1 METNKIYHGNCVEK
15 LKEIE
20 ANKVD
25 LIYFDP
31 PFFTQRKHSL
41 TNKDNSKTYEF
52 DDKYNSIEEYL
63 ELVENVLLESK
74 RVLKNTG
81 SVFLHCDK
89 TASHN
94 IRVVMD
100 KIFGR
105 ENFQSEIIWSYKR
118 WSNAKKG
125 LLNSHQVIFFYS
137 KTQDFKFNTLYTDY
151 SATTNLDQ
159 ILQDRERNENGK
171 SDYKKD
177 ENGNVILGK
186 EKKGVPLSDVWEIP
200 YLNPKAKERTGYP
213 TQKPVLLLNQI
224 LNIVTDE
231 GDLVVDPFCGSG
243 TTCVS
248 AKSLK
253 RQFIGID
260 ISKDAVELAN
270 SRLEEMVISESNL
283 LNKGTNEYQEKTEK
297 ELAILQ
303 NINAF
308 PVQRNSGIDGFLKDH
323 FEGMPVP
330 VKIQGEYETIEDAI
344 EKLEKASYGKDYK
357 MKILIQ
363 TRETGISRLFGFES
377 DVTIMKSLELQTKDL
392 LKKNNEGI
400 TRVLQNG
407 GLSAS
412 MIVWCKVQV
421 QFFN

>member
-74 RVLKNTG
+74 IVLKNTG

-100 KIFGR
+100 KVFGR

-125 LLNSHQVIFFYS
+125 LLNAHQVIFFYS

-159 ILQDRERNENGK
+159 ILQDRERDENGK
-171 SDYKKD
+171 SVYKKD

-297 ELAILQ
+297 ELAILR

-363 TRETGISRLFGFES
+363 TRETGISRLFGFDS

-392 LKKNNEGI
+392 LKKNNEDI
-400 TRVLQNG
+400 TRFFQNG

-412 MIVWCKVQV
+412 KIV
-421 QFFN
+421 

>member
-41 TNKDNSKTYEF
+41 NNKDNSKTYEF
-52 DDKYNSIEEYL
+52 DDKYNSIQEYL
-63 ELVENVLLESK
+63 ELVENVLQESK

-100 KIFGR
+100 KVFGR

-125 LLNSHQVIFFYS
+125 LLNAHQVIFFYS

-171 SDYKKD
+171 SVYKKD

-248 AKSLK
+248 AKLLK

-260 ISKDAVELAN
+260 ISMDAVELAN

-297 ELAILQ
+297 ELATLQ

-308 PVQRNSGIDGFLKDH
+308 PVQRNSGIDGFLKEH

-330 VKIQGEYETIEDAI
+330 VKIQGENETIEDAI
-344 EKLEKASYGKDYK
+344 EKLEKSSYGKDYK

-377 DVTIMKSLELQTKDL
+377 DVTIIKSLELQTKDL

-400 TRVLQNG
+400 TAVLQKSG
-407 GLSAS
+407 FSG
-412 MIVWCKVQV
+412 
-421 QFFN
+421 

>member
-125 LLNSHQVIFFYS
+125 LLNAHQVIFFYS

-171 SDYKKD
+171 SVYKKD
-177 ENGNVILGK
+177 ENGNVVLGK

-231 GDLVVDPFCGSG
+231 GDLGVDPFCGSG

-248 AKSLK
+248 AISLK

-283 LNKGTNEYQEKTEK
+283 LNKGTSEYQEKTEK

-363 TRETGISRLFGFES
+363 TRETGISRLFGFET
-377 DVTIMKSLELQTKDL
+377 DVTILKSLELQTKDL

-412 MIVWCKVQV
+412 KTV
-421 QFFN
+421 

>member
-171 SDYKKD
+171 SVYKKD

-344 EKLEKASYGKDYK
+344 EKLEKASLGRDYK

-400 TRVLQNG
+400 TRV
-407 GLSAS
+407 
-412 MIVWCKVQV
+412 
-421 QFFN
+421 

>member
-1 METNKIYHGNCVEK
+1 METNKIIQGNCIDR
-15 LKEIE
+15 LQEID
-20 ANKVD
+20 ANIVD
-25 LIYFDP
+25 LVYFDP
-31 PFFTQRKHSL
+31 PFFTQKKHSL
-41 TNKDNSKTYEF
+41 TNRENTKTYEF
-52 DDKYNSIEEYL
+52 DDKYESLEEYL
-63 ELVENVLLESK
+63 CLIEKTLIQSK

-94 IRVVMD
+94 IRIILD
-100 KIFGR
+100 KIFGK
-105 ENFQSEIIWSYKR
+105 ENFQSEIVWSYKR

-125 LLNSHQVIFFYS
+125 LLNSHQIIFFYS
-137 KTQDFKFNTLYTDY
+137 KTENFKFNTLYTDY

-171 SDYKKD
+171 SVYKRD
-177 ENGNVILGK
+177 ENGVAILGK

-224 LNIVTDE
+224 INIATDE
-231 GDLVVDPFCGSG
+231 GDLVLDAFCGSG

-253 RQFIGID
+253 RNFIGID

-270 SRLEEMVISESNL
+270 NRLEEMIISESSL
-283 LNKGTNEYQEKTEK
+283 LNKGINEYSEKTEK

-308 PVQRNSGIDGFLKDH
+308 PVQRNAGIDGFLKEHSD
-323 FEGMPVP
+323 GMPVP
-330 VKIQGEYETIEDAI
+330 VKIQSLYETIEDAI
-344 EKLEKASYGKDYK
+344 EKLERATVGKNYPV
-357 MKILIQ
+357 KIVIQ
-363 TRETGISRLFGFES
+363 TKDSGISRLFDFQT
-377 DVTIMKSLELQTKDL
+377 DVIILKSLVLQAKDL
-392 LKKNNEGI
+392 
-400 TRVLQNG
+400 TRRTTN
-407 GLSAS
+407 A
-412 MIVWCKVQV
+412 K
-421 QFFN
+421 

>member
-63 ELVENVLLESK
+63 KLVENVLLESK

-100 KIFGR
+100 KVFGR

-125 LLNSHQVIFFYS
+125 LLNAHQVIFFYS

-151 SATTNLDQ
+151 STTTNLDQ

-171 SDYKKD
+171 SVYKKD
-177 ENGNVILGK
+177 ENGNVVLGK

-224 LNIVTDE
+224 LNIVTEE

-323 FEGMPVP
+323 FEGLPVP

-412 MIVWCKVQV
+412 KTV
-421 QFFN
+421 

>member
-171 SDYKKD
+171 SVYKKD

-377 DVTIMKSLELQTKDL
+377 DVTIIKSLELQSKDL

-407 GLSAS
+407 GLSTS
-412 MIVWCKVQV
+412 KTV
-421 QFFN
+421 

>member
-1 METNKIYHGNCVEK
+1 METNKIFHGNCVEK
-15 LKEIE
+15 LKEVE

-25 LIYFDP
+25 LVYFDP
-31 PFFTQRKHSL
+31 PFFTQKKHSL
-41 TNKDNSKTYEF
+41 SNKDNSKTYEF
-52 DDKYNSIEEYL
+52 DDKYSSIEEYL
-63 ELVENVLLESK
+63 SIIEGVLAQSK

-81 SVFLHCDK
+81 SLFLHCDK
-89 TASHN
+89 TASHH
-94 IRVVMD
+94 IRVVLD
-100 KIFGR
+100 KVFGI

-125 LLNSHQVIFFYS
+125 LLNAHQVIFFYS

-171 SDYKKD
+171 SVYKRD
-177 ENGNVILGK
+177 ENGSPILGK

-224 LNIVTDE
+224 LNIATDE
-231 GDLVVDPFCGSG
+231 GDLVLDPFCGSG

-253 RQFIGID
+253 RNYIGID
-260 ISKDAVELAN
+260 ISANAVELAN
-270 SRLEEMVISESNL
+270 LRLEEMVISESNL
-283 LNKGTNEYQEKTEK
+283 LTKGVNEYLEKTEK

-308 PVQRNSGIDGFLKDH
+308 PVQRNAGIDGFLKEH
-323 FEGMPVP
+323 CEGMPVP

-344 EKLEKASYGKDYK
+344 EKLERASFGKNYHL
-357 MKILIQ
+357 KILIQ
-363 TRETGISRLFGFES
+363 TKEIGISRLFGMET
-377 DVTIMKSLELQTKDL
+377 DVRIIKSLELQTKDIAR
-392 LKKNNEGI
+392 E
-400 TRVLQNG
+400 TV
-407 GLSAS
+407 SA
-412 MIVWCKVQV
+412 
-421 QFFN
+421 

>member
-41 TNKDNSKTYEF
+41 NNKDNSKTYEF
-52 DDKYNSIEEYL
+52 DDKYNSIQEYL
-63 ELVENVLLESK
+63 ELVENVLQESK

-100 KIFGR
+100 KVFGR

-125 LLNSHQVIFFYS
+125 LLNAHQVIFFYS

-171 SDYKKD
+171 SVYKKD

-248 AKSLK
+248 AKLLK

-297 ELAILQ
+297 ELATLP

-308 PVQRNSGIDGFLKDH
+308 PVQRTRGIDGFLKEH

-330 VKIQGEYETIEDAI
+330 VKIQGENETIEDAI
-344 EKLEKASYGKDYK
+344 EKLEKSSYGKDYK

-392 LKKNNEGI
+392 MKKNNEGI
-400 TRVLQNG
+400 TSPIRKQGV
-407 GLSAS
+407 SAS
-412 MIVWCKVQV
+412 
-421 QFFN
+421 

>member
-20 ANKVD
+20 VDKVD

-52 DDKYNSIEEYL
+52 DDKFNSIEDYL
-63 ELVENVLLESK
+63 SLIENVLEQSK
-74 RVLKNTG
+74 RVLKSTG

-94 IRVVMD
+94 IRVVLD
-100 KIFGR
+100 KVFGR

-125 LLNSHQVIFFYS
+125 LLNAHQVIFFYS
-137 KTQDFKFNTLYTDY
+137 KTQDFKFNTLYTNY

-159 ILQDRERNENGK
+159 ILQDRQRDENGK
-171 SDYKKD
+171 SVYKKD
-177 ENGNVILGK
+177 EKGNVILGK

-231 GDLVVDPFCGSG
+231 DDIVLDPFCGSG

-260 ISKDAVELAN
+260 ISMDAVELAN

-283 LNKGTNEYQEKTEK
+283 LNKGTNEYQEKNEK
-297 ELAILQ
+297 ELSILQ

-308 PVQRNSGIDGFLKDH
+308 PVQRNSGIDGFLKNH
-323 FEGMPVP
+323 FDGMPVP

-344 EKLEKASYGKDYK
+344 EKLEKASLGKDYK

-377 DVTIMKSLELQTKDL
+377 DVTIIKSLELQTKDL
-392 LKKNNEGI
+392 MKENNEG
-400 TRVLQNG
+400 TTLYKRN
-407 GLSAS
+407 AS
-412 MIVWCKVQV
+412 DGAKLKQIEH
-421 QFFN
+421 

>member
-1 METNKIYHGNCVEK
+1 METNKIYQGHCVEK

-52 DDKYNSIEEYL
+52 DDKYDSIEEYL
-63 ELVENVLLESK
+63 ELVENVLKESK
-74 RVLKNTG
+74 RILKNTG

-100 KIFGR
+100 KVFGR

-125 LLNSHQVIFFYS
+125 LLNAHQVIFFYS

-171 SDYKKD
+171 SVYKKD

-186 EKKGVPLSDVWEIP
+186 EKKGVPFSDVWEIP

-323 FEGMPVP
+323 YKGRPVP
-330 VKIQGEYETIEDAI
+330 IKIQGEYETIEDAI

-377 DVTIMKSLELQTKDL
+377 DVIIVKSLELQTKDL
-392 LKKNNEGI
+392 MKKNNEDI
-400 TRVLQNG
+400 TSPLRKQGV
-407 GLSAS
+407 SAS
-412 MIVWCKVQV
+412 
-421 QFFN
+421 

>member
-100 KIFGR
+100 KVFGR

-125 LLNSHQVIFFYS
+125 LLNAHQVIFFYS

-171 SDYKKD
+171 SVYKKD
-177 ENGNVILGK
+177 ENGNVVLGK

-224 LNIVTDE
+224 LNIVTEE

-344 EKLEKASYGKDYK
+344 EKLEKASLGRDYK

-363 TRETGISRLFGFES
+363 TRETGISRLFGFDY
-377 DVTIMKSLELQTKDL
+377 DVTILKSLELQTKDL
-392 LKKNNEGI
+392 IKKNNEGI
-400 TRVLQNG
+400 TSVLQNG
-407 GLSAS
+407 GFSAS
-412 MIVWCKVQV
+412 IKA
-421 QFFN
+421 

>member
-1 METNKIYHGNCVEK
+1 METNKIYHGNCIEK
-15 LKEIE
+15 LKEME
-20 ANKVD
+20 ANSVD

-41 TNKDNSKTYEF
+41 TNKDNSKTYAF
-52 DDKYNSIEEYL
+52 DDKYNSIEEYIAL
-63 ELVENVLLESK
+63 IENVLEQSK
-74 RVLKNTG
+74 RVLKHTG

-89 TASHN
+89 TASHH

-100 KIFGR
+100 KVFGC
-105 ENFQSEIIWSYKR
+105 EQFQSEIIWSYKR

-125 LLNSHQVIFFYS
+125 LLNAHQVIFFYT

-151 SATTNLDQ
+151 AVTTNLDQ

-171 SDYKKD
+171 AVYKKD
-177 ENGNVILGK
+177 ENGNVVLGK

-224 LNIVTDE
+224 LTIVTDE

-260 ISKDAVELAN
+260 ISKDAVELACT
-270 SRLEEMVISESNL
+270 RLEEMVISESNL
-283 LNKGTNEYQEKTEK
+283 LTKGANVYQEKTEK

-308 PVQRNSGIDGFLKDH
+308 PVQRNSGIDGFLKEH
-323 FEGMPVP
+323 FEGLPVP
-330 VKIQGEYETIEDAI
+330 VKIQGAYETIEDAI
-344 EKLEKASYGKDYK
+344 EKLEKASLGKDYK

-363 TRETGISRLFGFES
+363 TKETSISRLFGFES
-377 DVTIMKSLELQTKDL
+377 DVTIIKSLELQTKEL
-392 LKKNNEGI
+392 MQKNNQGI
-400 TRVLQNG
+400 LRTGN
-407 GLSAS
+407 
-412 MIVWCKVQV
+412 
-421 QFFN
+421 F

>member
-1 METNKIYHGNCVEK
+1 METNKIYHGNCVDK

-63 ELVENVLLESK
+63 ELVEDVLKQSK

-100 KIFGR
+100 KVFGR

-125 LLNSHQVIFFYS
+125 LLNAHQVIFFYS
-137 KTQDFKFNTLYTDY
+137 KSQDFKFNTLYTDY

-159 ILQDRERNENGK
+159 ILQDRERDENGK
-171 SDYKKD
+171 SVYKKD

-248 AKSLK
+248 AKSLN

-260 ISKDAVELAN
+260 ISNDAVELAN

-323 FEGMPVP
+323 FGGMPVP

-344 EKLEKASYGKDYK
+344 EKLEKASYGKNYK

-363 TRETGISRLFGFES
+363 TRETGISRLFGFDS
-377 DVTIMKSLELQTKDL
+377 DVTIIKSLELQTKDL

-412 MIVWCKVQV
+412 KTV
-421 QFFN
+421 

>member
-20 ANKVD
+20 ANKAD

-52 DDKYNSIEEYL
+52 DDKYSSIEEYL
-63 ELVENVLLESK
+63 TLIENVLEQSK

-94 IRVVMD
+94 IRIVMD
-100 KIFGR
+100 KVLGR

-125 LLNSHQVIFFYS
+125 LLNAHQVIFFYS
-137 KTQDFKFNTLYTDY
+137 KTQNFKFNTLYTDY

-159 ILQDRERNENGK
+159 ILQDRQRDENGK
-171 SDYKKD
+171 SVYKRD
-177 ENGNVILGK
+177 ENGNAILGK

-224 LNIVTDE
+224 LNIITDE
-231 GDLVVDPFCGSG
+231 GDLVLDPFCGSG

-283 LNKGTNEYQEKTEK
+283 LNKGTHEYQEKTEK

-308 PVQRNSGIDGFLKDH
+308 PVQRNGGIDGFLKDH

-330 VKIQGEYETIEDAI
+330 VKIQGEYETLEDAI
-344 EKLEKASYGKDYK
+344 EKLEKASNGKDYR

-377 DVTIMKSLELQTKDL
+377 DVTIVKSLEFQTKDL
-392 LKKNNEGI
+392 MKNNDKFI
-400 TRVLQNG
+400 ARVFQKSG
-407 GLSAS
+407 FCS
-412 MIVWCKVQV
+412 
-421 QFFN
+421 

>member
-1 METNKIYHGNCVEK
+1 
-15 LKEIE
+15 
-20 ANKVD
+20 
-25 LIYFDP
+25 
-31 PFFTQRKHSL
+31 
-41 TNKDNSKTYEF
+41 
-52 DDKYNSIEEYL
+52 
-63 ELVENVLLESK
+63 
-74 RVLKNTG
+74 
-81 SVFLHCDK
+81 
-89 TASHN
+89 
-94 IRVVMD
+94 MD
-100 KIFGR
+100 KVFGR

-125 LLNSHQVIFFYS
+125 LLNAHQVIFFYS

-159 ILQDRERNENGK
+159 ILQDRERDENGK
-171 SDYKKD
+171 SVYKKD

-248 AKSLK
+248 AKSLN

-283 LNKGTNEYQEKTEK
+283 LNKGTNEYQEKT
-297 ELAILQ
+297 
-303 NINAF
+303 
-308 PVQRNSGIDGFLKDH
+308 
-323 FEGMPVP
+323 
-330 VKIQGEYETIEDAI
+330 
-344 EKLEKASYGKDYK
+344 
-357 MKILIQ
+357 
-363 TRETGISRLFGFES
+363 
-377 DVTIMKSLELQTKDL
+377 
-392 LKKNNEGI
+392 KKN
-400 TRVLQNG
+400 
-407 GLSAS
+407 
-412 MIVWCKVQV
+412 
-421 QFFN
+421 

>member
-1 METNKIYHGNCVEK
+1 MKGHPKMETNKIYHGNCVEK
-15 LKEIE
+15 LKEIA

-74 RVLKNTG
+74 RILKNTG

-100 KIFGR
+100 KVFGR

-125 LLNSHQVIFFYS
+125 LLNAHQVIFFYS

-159 ILQDRERNENGK
+159 ILQDRERDENGK
-171 SDYKKD
+171 SVYKKD
-177 ENGNVILGK
+177 QNGNVILGK

-224 LNIVTDE
+224 LNIATDE

-253 RQFIGID
+253 RKFIGID
-260 ISKDAVELAN
+260 ISQDAVELAN

-377 DVTIMKSLELQTKDL
+377 DVTLIKSLELQTKDL
-392 LKKNNEGI
+392 MKKNNDCI
-400 TRVLQNG
+400 K
-407 GLSAS
+407 A
-412 MIVWCKVQV
+412 I
-421 QFFN
+421 

>member
-1 METNKIYHGNCVEK
+1 METNKIYHGNCIEK
-15 LKEIE
+15 LKEMG

-63 ELVENVLLESK
+63 KLVENVLKESK

-94 IRVVMD
+94 IRVMMD
-100 KIFGR
+100 KVFGR

-125 LLNSHQVIFFYS
+125 LLNAHQVIFFYS
-137 KTQDFKFNTLYTDY
+137 KTQDFKFNMLYTDY

-171 SDYKKD
+171 SVYKKD
-177 ENGNVILGK
+177 ENGNVVLGK

-253 RQFIGID
+253 RQFIGFD

-270 SRLEEMVISESNL
+270 SRLEEMVITESNL

-297 ELAILQ
+297 ELGILQ

-330 VKIQGEYETIEDAI
+330 VKIQGAYETIEDAI
-344 EKLEKASYGKDYK
+344 EKLEKASFGKDYK

-363 TRETGISRLFGFES
+363 TRETGVSRLFGFES
-377 DVTIMKSLELQTKDL
+377 DITIMKSLELQTKDL

-400 TRVLQNG
+400 RLVLQNG
-407 GLSAS
+407 RFGAS
-412 MIVWCKVQV
+412 MKV
-421 QFFN
+421 

>member
-1 METNKIYHGNCVEK
+1 MKEHLKMETDKIIHGNCVEK

-20 ANKVD
+20 ANRVA

-52 DDKYNSIEEYL
+52 NDKYNSIEEYL
-63 ELVENVLLESK
+63 TLMENVLEQSR

-81 SVFLHCDK
+81 SIFLHCDK

-100 KIFGR
+100 KVFGR

-125 LLNSHQVIFFYS
+125 LLNAHQVILFYS
-137 KTQDFKFNTLYTDY
+137 KTKDFKFNTLYTDY

-159 ILQDRERNENGK
+159 ILQDRERDENGK
-171 SDYKKD
+171 SVYKKD

-231 GDLVVDPFCGSG
+231 GDLIVDPFCGSG

-260 ISKDAVELAN
+260 ISMDAVELAN
-270 SRLEEMVISESNL
+270 SRLKEMIISESNL
-283 LNKGTNEYQEKTEK
+283 LNKGTNEYQAKTEK

-330 VKIQGEYETIEDAI
+330 VKIQGEHETIEDAI

-363 TRETGISRLFGFES
+363 TRETGISRLFSFES
-377 DVTIMKSLELQTKDL
+377 DVTIIKSLELQTRDL
-392 LKKNNEGI
+392 IKKNNEGV

-412 MIVWCKVQV
+412 KTV
-421 QFFN
+421 

>member
-63 ELVENVLLESK
+63 ELIEDVLKQSK

-100 KIFGR
+100 KVLGR

-125 LLNSHQVIFFYS
+125 LLNAHQVILFYS
-137 KTQDFKFNTLYTDY
+137 KSQDFKFNTLYTDY

-159 ILQDRERNENGK
+159 ILQDRERDENGK
-171 SDYKKD
+171 SVYKKD

-330 VKIQGEYETIEDAI
+330 VKIQGEFETIEDAL

-357 MKILIQ
+357 LKILIQ

-377 DVTIMKSLELQTKDL
+377 DVTIIKSLELQTKDL

-407 GLSAS
+407 GLSATKT
-412 MIVWCKVQV
+412 V
-421 QFFN
+421 

>member
-100 KIFGR
+100 KVFGR

-125 LLNSHQVIFFYS
+125 LLNAHQVIFFYS

-171 SDYKKD
+171 SVYKKD
-177 ENGNVILGK
+177 ENGNVVLGK

-260 ISKDAVELAN
+260 ISQDAVELAN

-344 EKLEKASYGKDYK
+344 EKLEKASYGKEYK

-407 GLSAS
+407 GLSTS
-412 MIVWCKVQV
+412 KTV
-421 QFFN
+421 

>member
-1 METNKIYHGNCVEK
+1 MLTKERLKMETNKIYHGNCIEK
-15 LKEIE
+15 LKEME
-20 ANKVD
+20 DNKVD

-63 ELVENVLLESK
+63 TLVENVLEQSK

-125 LLNSHQVIFFYS
+125 LLNAHQVIFFYS

-171 SDYKKD
+171 SVYKKD
-177 ENGNVILGK
+177 ENGNVVLGK

-283 LNKGTNEYQEKTEK
+283 LNKGTSEYQEKTEK

-323 FEGMPVP
+323 FEGLPVP

-344 EKLEKASYGKDYK
+344 EKLEKASFGKGYK

-363 TRETGISRLFGFES
+363 TRETGISRLFGFDY

-392 LKKNNEGI
+392 LKKNNEDI
-400 TRVLQNG
+400 TSVLQNG
-407 GLSAS
+407 RFSAS
-412 MIVWCKVQV
+412 IKV
-421 QFFN
+421 

>member
-1 METNKIYHGNCVEK
+1 MEINKIYHGNCVEK

-20 ANKVD
+20 AGKVD

-31 PFFTQRKHSL
+31 PFFTQRKHIL

-52 DDKYNSIEEYL
+52 DDKYSSIEAYL
-63 ELVENVLLESK
+63 TLIEHVLEQSK
-74 RVLKNTG
+74 RVLRNTG

-89 TASHN
+89 TASHH

-100 KIFGR
+100 KVFGR
-105 ENFQSEIIWSYKR
+105 ENFQSEIIWLYKR

-125 LLNSHQVIFFYS
+125 LLNAHQVILFYS
-137 KTQDFKFNTLYTDY
+137 KTQDFKFNTLFTDY
-151 SATTNLDQ
+151 SVTTNLDQ
-159 ILQDRERNENGK
+159 ILQDRERDEKGK
-171 SDYKKD
+171 SVYKKD

-224 LNIVTDE
+224 LNIATDE

-260 ISKDAVELAN
+260 ISMDAVELAN

-283 LNKGTNEYQEKTEK
+283 LNKGANEYQGKTEK

-303 NINAF
+303 NMNAF

-344 EKLEKASYGKDYK
+344 EKLEKASSGKGYK

-377 DVTIMKSLELQTKDL
+377 DVTIIKSLELQTKDL
-392 LKKNNEGI
+392 IKTNSKDK
-400 TRVLQNG
+400 TRVLQNE
-407 GLSAS
+407 
-412 MIVWCKVQV
+412 
-421 QFFN
+421 